1 MVQFVVCLLFILMP
15 DLSKIFYWH
24 LLNLEENIST
34 NDNKATSGV
43 EDWRRTS
50 GKWGRKQRSKVIMV
64 VVRS

>member
-50 GKWGRKQRSKVIMV
+50 GK
-64 VVRS
+64 